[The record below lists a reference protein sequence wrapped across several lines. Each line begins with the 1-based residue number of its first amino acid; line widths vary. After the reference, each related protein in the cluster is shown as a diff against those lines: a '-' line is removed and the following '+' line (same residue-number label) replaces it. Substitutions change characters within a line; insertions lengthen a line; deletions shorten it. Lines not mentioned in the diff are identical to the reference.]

1 MIKASDAEN
10 VPIHV
15 LFEYFERA
23 LQEIGLAAGI
33 GLLRPGNE
41 NAFREKISDR
51 VFSNLSGYSEG
62 ESTSINQTDPY
73 KHLRWEPWDEPEK
86 EITAHYRLQSAI
98 VAALMGERK
107 GLMAL
112 SGLLITEPLNRKLEI
127 GYFLG
132 NLTDEK
138 VGLAYKGIPTKEQI
152 FKWVE
157 KCKDVVLED
166 RLRDLSKLNLE

>member
-1 MIKASDAEN
+1 
-10 VPIHV
+10 
-15 LFEYFERA
+15 
-23 LQEIGLAAGI
+23 
-33 GLLRPGNE
+33 
-41 NAFREKISDR
+41 
-51 VFSNLSGYSEG
+51 
-62 ESTSINQTDPY
+62 
-73 KHLRWEPWDEPEK
+73 
-86 EITAHYRLQSAI
+86 
-98 VAALMGERK
+98 MGERK